1 MKPHGFQ
8 FPALLSVFP
17 WQAIGT
23 PLCPL
28 PNQALH
34 GSWAESPGEL
44 DSRVRRAGL
53 FLPVSCVMRQCDPA
67 LPGSGPGPA
76 WTCFH
81 AQVLEPATIL
91 SPSTPTPNPNSFQ
104 NGRTN
109 FPSDGGETAAV
120 EAGNSSHAPELA
132 CVTLPLHLPVGQI

>member
-1 MKPHGFQ
+1 MAFQ

-34 GSWAESPGEL
+34 GSWAGSPGEL
-44 DSRVRRAGL
+44 DSHVRRAGL
-53 FLPVSCVMRQCDPA
+53 FLPVSCVMRQCDHA

-81 AQVLEPATIL
+81 AQVPEPATIL
-91 SPSTPTPNPNSFQ
+91 SPSTPTPI
-104 NGRTN
+104 RI
-109 FPSDGGETAAV
+109 PSRME
-120 EAGNSSHAPELA
+120 EPIS
-132 CVTLPLHLPVGQI
+132 PLMEGKQPQLRLEILHVPLNWLVSPCLCICLWDRFS